1 MGSALADRDTRGRR
15 ERPETSLNPSR
26 HGRAG
31 TMAASAMTRFHVL
44 VSGKVQGV
52 WFRESTR
59 REAERLGV
67 GGWVRNLPDGR
78 VEAVFTGPADAVQGL
93 VAWCHR
99 GPPAAEVERVEA
111 VPQAGGPEPAFRVL
125 R

>member
-1 MGSALADRDTRGRR
+1 
-15 ERPETSLNPSR
+15 
-26 HGRAG
+26 
-31 TMAASAMTRFHVL
+31 MTRMHVL

-59 REAERLGV
+59 QEAERLGV

-78 VEAVFTGPADAVQGL
+78 VEAVFTGSSAAVDEL
-93 VAWCHR
+93 VAWCRR
-99 GPPAAEVERVEA
+99 GPPNADIATVEA
-111 VPQAGGPEPAFRVL
+111 KPQAGPAELGFRVV

>member
-1 MGSALADRDTRGRR
+1 
-15 ERPETSLNPSR
+15 
-26 HGRAG
+26 
-31 TMAASAMTRFHVL
+31 MTRTHVL

-59 REAERLGV
+59 QEAERLGV

-78 VEAVFTGPADAVQGL
+78 VEAVFTGPAAAVDAM

-99 GPPAAEVERVEA
+99 GPPAAQVAGVAATPHDGPDEA
-111 VPQAGGPEPAFRVL
+111 GFRVL

>member
-1 MGSALADRDTRGRR
+1 MTAPGLTR
-15 ERPETSLNPSR
+15 
-26 HGRAG
+26 
-31 TMAASAMTRFHVL
+31 MHVL

-59 REAERLGV
+59 ENAERLGV
-67 GGWVRNLPDGR
+67 TGWVRNLPDGQ
-78 VEAVFTGPADAVQGL
+78 VEAVFTGPAAAVDEL

-99 GPPAAEVERVEA
+99 GPPSAQVARVEA
-111 VPQAGGPEPAFRVL
+111 TPQSGPAEAGFRVL

>member
-1 MGSALADRDTRGRR
+1 MRG
-15 ERPETSLNPSR
+15 P
-26 HGRAG
+26 
-31 TMAASAMTRFHVL
+31 AMTQATSAARVRVL

-59 REAERLGV
+59 EEAERLGV

-78 VEAVFTGPADAVQGL
+78 VEAVFTGPPPAVDRL

-99 GPPAAEVERVEA
+99 GPPAAQVASVEA
-111 VPQAGGPEPAFRVL
+111 TPQPGPSEPAFRVL

>member
-1 MGSALADRDTRGRR
+1 
-15 ERPETSLNPSR
+15 
-26 HGRAG
+26 
-31 TMAASAMTRFHVL
+31 MTRVHVF
-44 VSGKVQGV
+44 VSGKVHGV

-59 REAERLGV
+59 EQADRLGV

-78 VEAVFTGPADAVQGL
+78 VEALFTGPPTAVDQM

-99 GPPAAEVERVEA
+99 GPDAAQVAA
-111 VPQAGGPEPAFRVL
+111 VAATPEPGPAETGFRVL

>member
-1 MGSALADRDTRGRR
+1 MR
-15 ERPETSLNPSR
+15 E
-26 HGRAG
+26 
-31 TMAASAMTRFHVL
+31 AAARVRVL

-59 REAERLGV
+59 QEAQRLGV

-78 VEAVFTGPADAVQGL
+78 VEAVFTGPANAVDQM

-99 GPPAAEVERVEA
+99 GPDGAQVAGVAAAPEAGPA
-111 VPQAGGPEPAFRVL
+111 EPAFRVV

>member
-1 MGSALADRDTRGRR
+1 MAK
-15 ERPETSLNPSR
+15 PS
-26 HGRAG
+26 
-31 TMAASAMTRFHVL
+31 MTRVRVL

-59 REAERLGV
+59 QEAERLGV
-67 GGWVRNLPDGR
+67 AGWVRNLPDGR
-78 VEAVFTGPADAVQGL
+78 VEGLFFGPGPAVDEL

-99 GPPAAEVERVEA
+99 GPPAAQVAGVEA
-111 VPQAGGPEPAFRVL
+111 TPEEGPQESGFRVV

>member
-1 MGSALADRDTRGRR
+1 
-15 ERPETSLNPSR
+15 
-26 HGRAG
+26 
-31 TMAASAMTRFHVL
+31 MTRMHVF

-59 REAERLGV
+59 QEAERLGL

-78 VEAVFTGPADAVQGL
+78 VEALFTGPPPAVDQM

-99 GPPAAEVERVEA
+99 GPDAAQVAEVAATPEE
-111 VPQAGGPEPAFRVL
+111 GPAEPAFRVV